1 MKLKGNMRIELTDV
15 NTRDVETVAEENMVT
30 NAVNNILGLNPMGV
44 FYEVGESIDGIKWQS
59 GLLPICPNMIGG
71 ILLFSKPLAEQPDNT
86 YPMSD
91 NLPVAYASNNVNATA
106 NVARG
111 SMNLTESKVLD
122 NGYKFVWEFTPSQGN
137 GTIAAAALT
146 SAQGGANAYGSLVGD
161 STAFLQLK
169 SIKLDSLSTAK
180 QLVLFETV
188 EMDFEKNLLI
198 SITFQDTGVRIRKV
212 HLPVFTLGLNEKLD
226 DTTYTVLED
235 KVIQT
240 ATFRFL
246 GSYTLYGEFLD
257 GGDGYWYGF
266 SNEGNS
272 SGSATMLWV
281 KILKTDYSMTEG
293 QWTLS
298 NAKLIDVGNRDETD
312 TFPER
317 VLKCCM
323 RNGYLYVMANNK
335 KGIYKINTA
344 NSSDVTL
351 IELGFTSKWKPLC
364 EAGTCEVYMT
374 LIGDLIIGG
383 DFQVTASDTV
393 IHTQGS
399 FRLNDAATPLFQY
412 KNFLLGWGGS
422 YGSEYRTMYLLT
434 PYLASINNLSSAVV
448 KTVDK
453 TMKITY
459 TLTEESAAG
468 QS

>member
-15 NTRDVETVAEENMVT
+15 NTGDVETVAEENMVT

-44 FYEVGESIDGIKWQS
+44 FYEAGESIDGIKWQS

-71 ILLFSKPLAEQPDNT
+71 ILLFSKPLEERVDNI

-169 SIKLDSLSTAK
+169 SIKLDSLTTTK

-198 SITFQDTGVRIRKV
+198 SITFQDTGVRIRKA

-240 ATFRFL
+240 TTFRFL

-281 KILKTDYSMTEG
+281 KISKTDYTMTEG
-293 QWTLS
+293 QRTLS
-298 NAKLIDVGNRDETD
+298 NAKLMDVGSRDETD

-317 VLKCCM
+317 ILKCCM

-351 IELGFTSKWKPLC
+351 IDLGFTSKWKPLC

-374 LIGDLIIGG
+374 LMGDLIIGG
-383 DFQVTASDTV
+383 DFQVTAADTV

-434 PYLASINNLSSAVV
+434 PYLASVNNLSSAVV

-459 TLTEESAAG
+459 TLTEESTAW

>member
-1 MKLKGNMRIELTDV
+1 MRLTGNMKMELTDV
-15 NTRDVETVAEENMVT
+15 NTGEVETVAEENMVT

-44 FYEVGESIDGIKWQS
+44 FYEAGDSIDGIEWHKS
-59 GLLPICPNMIGG
+59 LLPICPNMIGG
-71 ILLFSKPLAEQPDNT
+71 ILLFSQALPEETDYIYAT
-86 YPMSD
+86 SG
-91 NLPVAYASNNVNATA
+91 NLPVAYASNNVNSTA
-106 NVARG
+106 NLARG
-111 SMNLTESKVLD
+111 SMNLTESKVLE

-146 SAQGGANAYGSLVGD
+146 SAQGGANGYGSLVGD
-161 STAFLQLK
+161 GSTFLQLK
-169 SIKLDSLSTAK
+169 SIRLDDLAQAK
-180 QLVLFETV
+180 QMVLFETV
-188 EMDFEKNLLI
+188 EVDFENNLLY

-212 HLPVFTLGLNEKLD
+212 QIPIFSLGLNEKLD
-226 DTTYTVLED
+226 DTTYTVLD
-235 KVIQT
+235 DHVIQT
-240 ATFRFL
+240 STFQFL

-272 SGSATMLWV
+272 SGSATMVWV
-281 KILKTDYSMTEG
+281 KIKKEDYSMTEG

-298 NAKLIDVGNRDETD
+298 NAKLMDVGNRDANGS
-312 TFPER
+312 FPER

-323 RNGYLYVMANNK
+323 RSGYLYVMANNK

-351 IELGFTSKWKPLC
+351 ISLGFTSKWKPLC
-364 EAGTCEVYMT
+364 ETGTCEVYMT
-374 LIGDLIIGG
+374 LIGDLIVGG
-383 DFQVTASDTV
+383 DFQVTANDTT
-393 IHTQGS
+393 IRTQGS

-422 YGSEYRTMYLLT
+422 YGTEYRTMYLLT

-459 TLTEESAAG
+459 TLTQE
-468 QS
+468 